1 MYFRAFFRCGEI
13 RSQNVW
19 KVIICWSIKWR
30 LLLLRQW
37 SSHLQIA
44 PQRGLKRC
52 FWPETP
58 TKLSVPP
65 LYSPFWTHY
74 MQYLQGSKK
83 RDGGSNRSLNGES
96 AKETMLSEI
105 RVRPPFI
112 ISSCTVCISWL
123 FRMSAKC
130 VRNLG
135 RTIGRV
141 SAKRQKEHCDSFSLG
156 KGGKARW
163 FLNLYTNEDK

>member
-1 MYFRAFFRCGEI
+1 MLARRARKGRKLLARRENLLVPDDWTGFF
-13 RSQNVW
+13 
-19 KVIICWSIKWR
+19 
-30 LLLLRQW
+30 
-37 SSHLQIA
+37 SS
-44 PQRGLKRC
+44 PDC
-52 FWPETP
+52 
-58 TKLSVPP
+58 
-65 LYSPFWTHY
+65 